1 VKINATGAAK
11 PPFEEKNMYAN
22 TCNDTF
28 VAAQTQRSKNPLGAG
43 RYKLDEALATIESWN
58 DLLDVV
64 SERIWSGDSFRHND
78 CLGPCMANELEEY
91 LESIPARLA
100 HLIGH
105 EILPGIAALEGDG
118 VARAKAKQLQL
129 SAKQNAQ
136 RLVAN
141 CETARLNLG
150 ASMGREQ
157 HEVLQS
163 INALAILLAGARA
176 LASLRQCA

>member
-105 EILPGIAALEGDG
+105 EILPGCQSRSKKGHFPG
-118 VARAKAKQLQL
+118 VIVPSCSDMA
-129 SAKQNAQ
+129 
-136 RLVAN
+136 
-141 CETARLNLG
+141 G
-150 ASMGREQ
+150 
-157 HEVLQS
+157 
-163 INALAILLAGARA
+163 ALARVLPR
-176 LASLRQCA
+176 